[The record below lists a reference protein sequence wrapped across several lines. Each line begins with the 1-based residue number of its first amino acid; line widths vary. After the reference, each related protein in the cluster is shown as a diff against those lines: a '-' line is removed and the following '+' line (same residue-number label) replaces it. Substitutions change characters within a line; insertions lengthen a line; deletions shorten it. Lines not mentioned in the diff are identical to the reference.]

1 MRTLNLLLG
10 MLIASFSGSVAAIA
24 GEPIELKV
32 QDSGIGIVQVDGP
45 DGGNYTEVLND
56 TIEYSVSVRGATP
69 HNAIEG
75 TSQLKLRV
83 VPHGEDR
90 EVGQIS
96 EVWKT
101 YKLSM
106 PYHDLP
112 TFGSFP
118 ISPIKLCK
126 QRLSETSGAAREDFM
141 NKGTTFT
148 QSVLWLVRGSVNWDR
163 YPGQTDKDES
173 ALIHLTL
180 KIQCLALNR
189 IVSSLQI
196 EPAKVTQLG
205 KFLCPMELKLH
216 GFMSSRDEFSG
227 KSLFVGPH
235 YLSAITPL
243 QLEASDTRHVG
254 HLQDELAAEDGFTG
268 CRAECRAEEAEAD
281 VPLQHRESGR
291 QGGEIGGKN
300 DRGQLQ
306 EDQGECADRRRWHD
320 RQSRELRNSHHHIQ
334 RAARFGPRVAV
345 YLSSALKPISP
356 SRRCVRIGRASARQ
370 SGQGIGPIL
379 NRKER
384 VMKRRVV

>member
-75 TSQLKLRV
+75 TSQLKLRL

-90 EVGQIS
+90 EVGQIP

-148 QSVLWLVRGSVNWDR
+148 QSVLWLIRGSVNWDR

-173 ALIHLTL
+173 ASIHLTL

-189 IVSSLQI
+189 IVSKLRI

-243 QLEASDTRHVG
+243 QLEAGDNRNMSATYKMNWRPKTDS
-254 HLQDELAAEDGFTG
+254 LAVAPNVEPKKQKLTFRFNIANQAGKVVKSVEKTIEVSCKQIKVYAPTAGDGMTVNP
-268 CRAECRAEEAEAD
+268 A
-281 VPLQHRESGR
+281 
-291 QGGEIGGKN
+291 N
-300 DRGQLQ
+300 
-306 EDQGECADRRRWHD
+306 
-320 RQSRELRNSHHHIQ
+320 
-334 RAARFGPRVAV
+334 
-345 YLSSALKPISP
+345 
-356 SRRCVRIGRASARQ
+356 
-370 SGQGIGPIL
+370 
-379 NRKER
+379 
-384 VMKRRVV
+384 